1 MNGHMIPDQVL
12 HRAEA
17 LAEARPLAR
26 VPKSPFA
33 FIWFLVRNHFRLKV
47 AVLMALAA
55 SATAIDAFGP
65 LGVSHLINAITGAV
79 KGETD
84 FDTAVLPWI
93 FVLGG
98 IWLGAAIVYR
108 G

>member
-33 FIWFLVRNHFRLKV
+33 FIWFL
-47 AVLMALAA
+47 
-55 SATAIDAFGP
+55 GP
-65 LGVSHLINAITGAV
+65 PSFPPEGCGA
-79 KGETD
+79 D
-84 FDTAVLPWI
+84 
-93 FVLGG
+93 
-98 IWLGAAIVYR
+98 GARRI
-108 G
+108 GHGD

>member
-1 MNGHMIPDQVL
+1 
-12 HRAEA
+12 
-17 LAEARPLAR
+17 
-26 VPKSPFA
+26 
-33 FIWFLVRNHFRLKV
+33 
-47 AVLMALAA
+47 MALAA

-79 KGETD
+79 KGETN

-108 G
+108 GYEAVDVETSPRMRALA